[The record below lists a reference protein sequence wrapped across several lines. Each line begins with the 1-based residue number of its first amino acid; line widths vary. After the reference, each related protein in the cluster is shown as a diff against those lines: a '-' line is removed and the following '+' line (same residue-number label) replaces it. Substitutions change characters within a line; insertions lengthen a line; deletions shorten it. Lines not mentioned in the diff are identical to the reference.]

1 VADFQLAGYRQLSGG
16 EWVPQRV
23 FDEAQQCNADFSR
36 LIRRDFQ
43 DSPAVASHFITSDA
57 PPSGFYW
64 WIMALSAFDS
74 STTSHAIGFFLL
86 PPNAF
91 PVVRGPSTA
100 NEPVAGAVRIAP
112 GQGGGGGS
120 MIALGSQQFE
130 VSPLFQN
137 RIIVPSGW
145 RILAQEEDGPDAVNH
160 FIMLRLAFLE
170 LQNGVDPPNV

>member
-1 VADFQLAGYRQLSGG
+1 MGSEIIAGYRQLPGG
-16 EWVPQRV
+16 DWVPQRA
-23 FDEAQQCNADFSR
+23 FDEAMQCGADFSR

-43 DSPAVASHFITSDA
+43 DATAVASHFVTSDA
-57 PPSGFYW
+57 VPSGFYW

-74 STTSHAIGFFLL
+74 STTAHALGFFLL

-91 PVVRGPSTA
+91 PVVRGSSTA

-120 MIALGSQQFE
+120 MTALGSQQFE
-130 VSPLFQN
+130 VSPLFHS

-145 RILAQEEDGPDAVNH
+145 RILAQEEDGADAVNH
-160 FIMLRLAFLE
+160 FLMLRLAFLE
-170 LQNGVDPPNV
+170 LENGVDPPQV